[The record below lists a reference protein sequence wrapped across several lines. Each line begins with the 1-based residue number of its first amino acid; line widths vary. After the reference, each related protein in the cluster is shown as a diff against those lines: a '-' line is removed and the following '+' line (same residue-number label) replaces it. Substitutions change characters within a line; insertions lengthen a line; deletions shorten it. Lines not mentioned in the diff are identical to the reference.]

1 MSGALVDLVAIGV
14 QDTYLTGDPQTTY
27 FRQAYKRHT
36 NFAMEPVRQVIEGD
50 PNDGGWSQVTL
61 TRSGDLLTDVYFLC
75 DGPAGNSTLPYL
87 FDEVQL
93 YIGGQQIDT
102 LTPEENSAMADMFE
116 VNVSS
121 AILAPDPNGSQGSI
135 SLQFFFGRGY
145 SCALPL
151 CALQYHDVT
160 LRIKW
165 RSDYTT
171 ALSGASGDSY
181 HLYADYVQLDTPER
195 NAFASKPLT
204 MLVEQHQ
211 RTPIDAIPA
220 TSQGYSSLTFS
231 HPVKAIYAC
240 DANVHAYNGAFGNG
254 DGFMK
259 LEFNGKE
266 RTPLLPIEN
275 YFYQHQM
282 GKHTEHYGNNDF
294 YLYSF
299 ALWANRLTPTGSCNF
314 SRLDNARLSVTTGAS
329 QIQYPTNIYALNW
342 NFLKLED
349 GMGGLLYAN

>member
-50 PNDGGWSQVTL
+50 PTDGGWSQVTL

-75 DGPAGNSTLPYL
+75 DGPNGDSTLPYL

-102 LTPEENSAMADMFE
+102 LTPEENSAMAQMFE
-116 VNVSS
+116 VNGSNHV
-121 AILAPDPNGSQGSI
+121 LAPQVSQSRGTI

-165 RSDYTT
+165 RSDYTDCLAGT
-171 ALSGASGDSY
+171 GVSPAGTGTSY

-231 HPVKAIYAC
+231 HPVKSIYAC
-240 DANVHAYNGAFGNG
+240 DGNVHAYHGAFGNG

-266 RTPLLPIEN
+266 RTPLLPIDN
-275 YFYQHQM
+275 YFYRHQM
-282 GKHTEHYGNNDF
+282 ENIRNIMELPITSYIPSLFG
-294 YLYSF
+294 
-299 ALWANRLTPTGSCNF
+299 PT
-314 SRLDNARLSVTTGAS
+314 DYHPQARVISVV
-329 QIQYPTNIYALNW
+329 
-342 NFLKLED
+342 
-349 GMGGLLYAN
+349 